1 MELESLKELLALLVL
16 SEQSR
21 DLEQKLI
28 ARVAMVVVTVKLED
42 WLMLKVF
49 VMQASIVLMDLMSLL
64 LDLLSSEKREVIVL
78 REVSALLESNSLD
91 HANLVDISDLMQTVC
106 SMLHKP
112 NPSVITVL
120 KENTAMVLL
129 KLLELI
135 LLTLLW
141 LLIYLRHCPLETA
154 LQDST
159 VQALLLLLNNSFVN
173 KVNTL
178 LLKVE
183 DVTKLILVSLFPQK
197 SLKNKLF
204 AQLATTALEIL
215 VLFHIR
221 ILVEYYTL
229 V

>member
-1 MELESLKELLALLVL
+1 MELESPKELLALLVL

-135 LLTLLW
+135 LLTL
-141 LLIYLRHCPLETA
+141 
-154 LQDST
+154 
-159 VQALLLLLNNSFVN
+159 
-173 KVNTL
+173 
-178 LLKVE
+178 
-183 DVTKLILVSLFPQK
+183 
-197 SLKNKLF
+197 
-204 AQLATTALEIL
+204 
-215 VLFHIR
+215 
-221 ILVEYYTL
+221 
-229 V
+229 

>member
-91 HANLVDISDLMQTVC
+91 HANLVDISDLIQTVC

-135 LLTLLW
+135 LLTLL
-141 LLIYLRHCPLETA
+141 
-154 LQDST
+154 
-159 VQALLLLLNNSFVN
+159 
-173 KVNTL
+173 
-178 LLKVE
+178 
-183 DVTKLILVSLFPQK
+183 
-197 SLKNKLF
+197 
-204 AQLATTALEIL
+204 
-215 VLFHIR
+215 
-221 ILVEYYTL
+221 
-229 V
+229 

>member
-1 MELESLKELLALLVL
+1 MELESPKELLALLVL
-16 SEQSR
+16 LEQSQ

-42 WLMLKVF
+42 WLMLKAF

-91 HANLVDISDLMQTVC
+91 HANLVDISVLMQTVC

-112 NPSVITVL
+112 NLSVITVL

-135 LLTLLW
+135 LLTLL
-141 LLIYLRHCPLETA
+141 
-154 LQDST
+154 
-159 VQALLLLLNNSFVN
+159 
-173 KVNTL
+173 
-178 LLKVE
+178 
-183 DVTKLILVSLFPQK
+183 
-197 SLKNKLF
+197 
-204 AQLATTALEIL
+204 
-215 VLFHIR
+215 
-221 ILVEYYTL
+221 
-229 V
+229 

>member
-1 MELESLKELLALLVL
+1 VELESLKELLALLVL

-91 HANLVDISDLMQTVC
+91 HANLVDIWDLMQTVC

-135 LLTLLW
+135 LLTLL
-141 LLIYLRHCPLETA
+141 
-154 LQDST
+154 
-159 VQALLLLLNNSFVN
+159 
-173 KVNTL
+173 
-178 LLKVE
+178 
-183 DVTKLILVSLFPQK
+183 
-197 SLKNKLF
+197 
-204 AQLATTALEIL
+204 
-215 VLFHIR
+215 
-221 ILVEYYTL
+221 
-229 V
+229 

>member
-1 MELESLKELLALLVL
+1 
-16 SEQSR
+16 
-21 DLEQKLI
+21 
-28 ARVAMVVVTVKLED
+28 
-42 WLMLKVF
+42 
-49 VMQASIVLMDLMSLL
+49 
-64 LDLLSSEKREVIVL
+64 
-78 REVSALLESNSLD
+78 
-91 HANLVDISDLMQTVC
+91 
-106 SMLHKP
+106 
-112 NPSVITVL
+112 
-120 KENTAMVLL
+120 MVLL

-141 LLIYLRHCPLETA
+141 LLIYLKHCPLETA
-154 LQDST
+154 LLDST

-204 AQLATTALEIL
+204 AQLATTALEIP
-215 VLFHIR
+215 VLFHTR

-229 V
+229 VLKDLATMKLVTLIIKLP

>member
-1 MELESLKELLALLVL
+1 MELESPKELLALLVL
-16 SEQSR
+16 LEQLQ

-49 VMQASIVLMDLMSLL
+49 VMQDSIVLMDLMSLL

-91 HANLVDISDLMQTVC
+91 HANLVDIWDLMQTVC

-112 NPSVITVL
+112 NPNVITVL

-135 LLTLLW
+135 LLTLL
-141 LLIYLRHCPLETA
+141 
-154 LQDST
+154 
-159 VQALLLLLNNSFVN
+159 
-173 KVNTL
+173 
-178 LLKVE
+178 
-183 DVTKLILVSLFPQK
+183 
-197 SLKNKLF
+197 
-204 AQLATTALEIL
+204 
-215 VLFHIR
+215 
-221 ILVEYYTL
+221 
-229 V
+229 